1 METVLRTEHL
11 TKTFGNKAAVND
23 VSMTIEKGDIYGFI
37 GKNGA
42 GKTTLMRLVLNLIF
56 PTSGTIELFG
66 ESKLTK
72 ANLSRT
78 GSLIEAPTLFL
89 NCSARENLKRFA
101 ILYGADNNEIENVLK
116 EVDLTDTGNKK
127 AGKFSFGMKQRL
139 GIAIALLGNPD
150 FIILDEPVNGLDPEG
165 MKEIRDLILRLNREK
180 GTTFLISSHLIDE
193 LSKVVTKYGIIRDGV
208 LVEEISAEN
217 LKKKCTHTL
226 KITVD
231 NVDGA
236 KALLSAAYGNDC
248 VSVDGGTVVISDHND
263 ESAEI
268 NKNLFESGFSVS
280 GIEAAATDI
289 ESYFI
294 EMMGG
299 EL

>member
-1 METVLRTEHL
+1 MEAVLRTEHL

-37 GKNGA
+37 SKNGA

-101 ILYGADNNEIENVLK
+101 ILYGADNNDIENVLK

-268 NKNLFESGFSVS
+268 NKKLFESGFSVS
-280 GIEAAATDI
+280 GIETAATDI

>member
-1 METVLRTEHL
+1 MEAVLRTEHL

-37 GKNGA
+37 GKNGD

-101 ILYGADNNEIENVLK
+101 ILYGADNNDIENVLK
-116 EVDLTDTGNKK
+116 EVDLTGTGNKK

-268 NKNLFESGFSVS
+268 NKKLFESGFSVS
-280 GIEAAATDI
+280 GIETAATDI

>member
-1 METVLRTEHL
+1 METVLKTEHL

-101 ILYGADNNEIENVLK
+101 ILYGADNNDIENVLK

-268 NKNLFESGFSVS
+268 NKKLFESGFSVS
-280 GIEAAATDI
+280 GIETAATDI

>member
-101 ILYGADNNEIENVLK
+101 ILYGADNNDIENVLK
-116 EVDLTDTGNKK
+116 EVALTDTGNKK

-236 KALLSAAYGNDC
+236 KAFLSAAYGNDC
-248 VSVDGGTVVISDHND
+248 VSVDGRAVVISDHND

-268 NKNLFESGFSVS
+268 NKKLFESGFSVS
-280 GIEAAATDI
+280 GIETAATDI

>member
-1 METVLRTEHL
+1 MEAVLRTEHL

-101 ILYGADNNEIENVLK
+101 ILYGADNNDIENVLK

-236 KALLSAAYGNDC
+236 KAFLSAAYGNDC

-268 NKNLFESGFSVS
+268 NKKLFESGFSVS
-280 GIEAAATDI
+280 GIETAATDI

>member
-1 METVLRTEHL
+1 MVKFDHV
-11 TKTFGNKAAVND
+11 TKQYKDTGEVALEG
-23 VSMTIEKGDIYGFI
+23 VSFHIFPGQLVYLI
-37 GKNGA
+37 GESGA

-101 ILYGADNNEIENVLK
+101 ILYGADNNDIENVLK

-268 NKNLFESGFSVS
+268 NKKLFESGFSVS
-280 GIEAAATDI
+280 GIETAATDI

>member
-101 ILYGADNNEIENVLK
+101 ILYGADNNDIENVLK

-165 MKEIRDLILRLNREK
+165 MKEMRDLILRLNREK

-248 VSVDGGTVVISDHND
+248 VSVDGRAVVISDHND

-268 NKNLFESGFSVS
+268 NKKLFESGFSVS
-280 GIEAAATDI
+280 GIETAATDI

>member
-101 ILYGADNNEIENVLK
+101 ILYGPDNNDIENVLK

-268 NKNLFESGFSVS
+268 NKKLFESGFSVS
-280 GIEAAATDI
+280 GIETAATDI

>member
-101 ILYGADNNEIENVLK
+101 ILYGADNNDIENVLK

-248 VSVDGGTVVISDHND
+248 VSVDGRAVVISDHND

-268 NKNLFESGFSVS
+268 NKKLFESGFSVS
-280 GIEAAATDI
+280 GIETAATDI

>member
-1 METVLRTEHL
+1 MEIVLRTEHL

-101 ILYGADNNEIENVLK
+101 ILYGADNNDIENVLK

-231 NVDGA
+231 NIDGA

-268 NKNLFESGFSVS
+268 NKKLFESGFSVS

>member
-1 METVLRTEHL
+1 METVLKTEHL
-11 TKTFGNKAAVND
+11 TKIFGNKAAVND

-89 NCSARENLKRFA
+89 NYSARENLKRFA
-101 ILYGADNNEIENVLK
+101 ILYGADNNDIENVLK

-217 LKKKCTHTL
+217 LKKKL
-226 KITVD
+226 IVK
-231 NVDGA
+231 N
-236 KALLSAAYGNDC
+236 
-248 VSVDGGTVVISDHND
+248 SVQLGYLILNH
-263 ESAEI
+263 
-268 NKNLFESGFSVS
+268 
-280 GIEAAATDI
+280 
-289 ESYFI
+289 
-294 EMMGG
+294 
-299 EL
+299 

>member
-1 METVLRTEHL
+1 MEAVLRTEHL

-101 ILYGADNNEIENVLK
+101 ILYGADNNDIENVLK

-248 VSVDGGTVVISDHND
+248 VSVDGRAVVISDHND

-268 NKNLFESGFSVS
+268 NKKLFESGFSVS
-280 GIEAAATDI
+280 GIETAATDI

>member
-101 ILYGADNNEIENVLK
+101 ILYGADNNDIENVLK
-116 EVDLTDTGNKK
+116 EVDLTGTGNKK

-248 VSVDGGTVVISDHND
+248 VSVDGRAVVISDHND

-268 NKNLFESGFSVS
+268 NKKLFESGFSVS
-280 GIEAAATDI
+280 GIETAATDI

>member
-11 TKTFGNKAAVND
+11 TKAFGNKTAVND

-72 ANLSRT
+72 SNLSRT
-78 GSLIEAPTLFL
+78 GSLIEAPTLFG
-89 NCSARENLKRFA
+89 NCSAWENMKRFA
-101 ILYGADNNEIENVLK
+101 ILYGATDDDINAALSAVS
-116 EVDLTDTGNKK
+116 LTDTGKKK
-127 AGKFSFGMKQRL
+127 ASKFSFGMKQRL

-150 FIILDEPVNGLDPEG
+150 FIVLDEPVNGLDPEG
-165 MKEIRDLILRLNREK
+165 IKEMRDLILRLNREK
-180 GTTFLISSHLIDE
+180 GTTFLISSHLLDE

-208 LVEEISAEN
+208 LVEEISAADLEKKCVHN
-217 LKKKCTHTL
+217 LK
-226 KITVD
+226 IIVD

-236 KALLSAAYGNDC
+236 KALLSAEYGDDC
-248 VSVDGGTVVISDHND
+248 VSIDDGAVVISGHN
-263 ESAEI
+263 EKSAEI
-268 NKNLFESGFSVS
+268 NKKLFEGGFSVS
-280 GIEAAATDI
+280 GIETLSGDI

-294 EMMGG
+294 NMMGG
-299 EL
+299 EG

>member
-101 ILYGADNNEIENVLK
+101 ILYGADNNDIENVLK

-217 LKKKCTHTL
+217 LKKKCAHTL

-236 KALLSAAYGNDC
+236 KAFLSAAYGNDC

-268 NKNLFESGFSVS
+268 NKKLFESGFSVS
-280 GIEAAATDI
+280 GIETAATDI

>member
-101 ILYGADNNEIENVLK
+101 ILYGADNNDIENVLK

-268 NKNLFESGFSVS
+268 NKKLFESGFSVS
-280 GIEAAATDI
+280 GIETVSDDI

-294 EMMGG
+294 NLMGG
-299 EL
+299 KD

>member
-101 ILYGADNNEIENVLK
+101 ILYGADNNDIENVLK

-236 KALLSAAYGNDC
+236 KAFLSAAYGNDC
-248 VSVDGGTVVISDHND
+248 VSVDGRAVVISDHND

-268 NKNLFESGFSVS
+268 NKKLFESGFSVS
-280 GIEAAATDI
+280 GIETAATDI

>member
-1 METVLRTEHL
+1 MEAVLRTEHL

-101 ILYGADNNEIENVLK
+101 ILYGADNNDIENVLK
-116 EVDLTDTGNKK
+116 EVDLTGTGNKK

-236 KALLSAAYGNDC
+236 KAFLSAAYGNDC
-248 VSVDGGTVVISDHND
+248 VSVDGRAVVISDHND

-268 NKNLFESGFSVS
+268 NKKLF
-280 GIEAAATDI
+280 
-289 ESYFI
+289 
-294 EMMGG
+294 
-299 EL
+299 

>member
-1 METVLRTEHL
+1 METVLKTEHL
-11 TKTFGNKAAVND
+11 TKIFGNKAAVND

-56 PTSGTIELFG
+56 PTSGSIELFG
-66 ESKLTK
+66 ESKLSRK
-72 ANLSRT
+72 NLSRT
-78 GSLIEAPTLFL
+78 GSLIEAPTLFAD
-89 NCSARENLKRFA
+89 CSARENLKRFA
-101 ILYGADNNEIENVLK
+101 ILYGADESDIENVLK
-116 EVDLTDTGNKK
+116 AVDLADTGKKK

-150 FIILDEPVNGLDPEG
+150 FIVLDEPVNGLDPEG

-180 GTTFLISSHLIDE
+180 GTTFLISSHLLDE

-208 LVEEISAEN
+208 LVEEISAADLEKKCVHN
-217 LKKKCTHTL
+217 LK
-226 KITVD
+226 IIVD

-236 KALLSAAYGNDC
+236 KALLSAEYGDDC
-248 VSVDGGTVVISDHND
+248 VSVDDGAVVISGHN
-263 ESAEI
+263 EKSAEI
-268 NKNLFESGFSVS
+268 NKKLFEGGFSVS
-280 GIEAAATDI
+280 GIETLSGDI

-294 EMMGG
+294 NMMGG
-299 EL
+299 EG

>member
-101 ILYGADNNEIENVLK
+101 ILYGADNNDIENVLK
-116 EVDLTDTGNKK
+116 EVDLTGTGNKK

-236 KALLSAAYGNDC
+236 KAFLSAAYGNDC

-268 NKNLFESGFSVS
+268 NKKLFESGFSVS
-280 GIEAAATDI
+280 GIETAATDI

>member
-1 METVLRTEHL
+1 MEAVLRTEHL

-101 ILYGADNNEIENVLK
+101 ILYGADNNDIENVLK
-116 EVDLTDTGNKK
+116 EVDLTGTGNKK

-268 NKNLFESGFSVS
+268 NKKLFENGFSVS
-280 GIEAAATDI
+280 GIETAATDI

>member
-101 ILYGADNNEIENVLK
+101 ILYGADNNDIENVLK

-217 LKKKCTHTL
+217 LKKKCAHTL

-236 KALLSAAYGNDC
+236 KAFLSAAYGNDC
-248 VSVDGGTVVISDHND
+248 VSVDGRAVVISDHND

-268 NKNLFESGFSVS
+268 NKKLFESGFSVS
-280 GIEAAATDI
+280 GIETAATDI

>member
-101 ILYGADNNEIENVLK
+101 ILYGADNNDIENVLK
-116 EVDLTDTGNKK
+116 EVDLTATGNKK

-236 KALLSAAYGNDC
+236 KAFLSAAYGNDC
-248 VSVDGGTVVISDHND
+248 VSVDGRAVVISDHND

-268 NKNLFESGFSVS
+268 NKKLFESGFSVS
-280 GIEAAATDI
+280 GIETAATDI

>member
-1 METVLRTEHL
+1 MEAVLRTEHL

-101 ILYGADNNEIENVLK
+101 ILYGADNNDIENVLK

-236 KALLSAAYGNDC
+236 KAFLSAAYGNDC

-268 NKNLFESGFSVS
+268 NKKIFESGFSVS
-280 GIEAAATDI
+280 GIETAATDI

>member
-101 ILYGADNNEIENVLK
+101 ILYGADNNDIENVLK
-116 EVDLTDTGNKK
+116 EVDLTGTGNKK

-248 VSVDGGTVVISDHND
+248 VSVDGRAVVISDHND

-268 NKNLFESGFSVS
+268 NKKLFESGFSVS
-280 GIEAAATDI
+280 GIETAATDI

-294 EMMGG
+294 NLMGG
-299 EL
+299 KD

>member
-101 ILYGADNNEIENVLK
+101 ILYGADNNDIENVLK

-248 VSVDGGTVVISDHND
+248 VSVDGGAVVISDHND

-268 NKNLFESGFSVS
+268 NKKLFESGFSVS
-280 GIEAAATDI
+280 GIETAATDI

>member
-101 ILYGADNNEIENVLK
+101 ILYGADNNDIENVLK
-116 EVDLTDTGNKK
+116 EVDLTGTGNKK

-236 KALLSAAYGNDC
+236 KAFLSAAYGNDC
-248 VSVDGGTVVISDHND
+248 VSVDGRAVVISDHND

-268 NKNLFESGFSVS
+268 NKKLFESGFSVS
-280 GIEAAATDI
+280 GIETAATDI

>member
-1 METVLRTEHL
+1 
-11 TKTFGNKAAVND
+11 
-23 VSMTIEKGDIYGFI
+23 
-37 GKNGA
+37 
-42 GKTTLMRLVLNLIF
+42 
-56 PTSGTIELFG
+56 
-66 ESKLTK
+66 
-72 ANLSRT
+72 
-78 GSLIEAPTLFL
+78 
-89 NCSARENLKRFA
+89 
-101 ILYGADNNEIENVLK
+101 
-116 EVDLTDTGNKK
+116 
-127 AGKFSFGMKQRL
+127 MKQKASL
-139 GIAIALLGNPD
+139 AISLAHDPD
-150 FIILDEPVNGLDPEG
+150 IIIFDESTAMLDPSGRAEVLETI
-165 MKEIRDLILRLNREK
+165 KRLNREK

-268 NKNLFESGFSVS
+268 NKKLFESGFSVS
-280 GIEAAATDI
+280 GIETAATDI